1 MDLPRLRPVHRRLAA
16 LAGRWQ
22 GDEVLAP
29 SPWAPGGPARGR
41 HEFRVATGGFT
52 VVHDYA
58 EHRDGRSAL
67 TGHGVLCVDPTTE
80 EVLWH
85 WFDSLGFPPA
95 GPSRGGF
102 DDAGRLVL
110 TKATPRGTQRATF
123 AIADDVLTQVL
134 EVRFPEAEDFAVLV
148 EGRYARAAEADP
160 ARATAAA
167 TASEAA
173 PASAKARR
181 TSIS

>member
-1 MDLPRLRPVHRRLAA
+1 
-16 LAGRWQ
+16 
-22 GDEVLAP
+22 
-29 SPWAPGGPARGR
+29 
-41 HEFRVATGGFT
+41 
-52 VVHDYA
+52 
-58 EHRDGRSAL
+58 
-67 TGHGVLCVDPTTE
+67 
-80 EVLWH
+80 VLWH
-85 WFDSLGFPPA
+85 WFDSLGFPLA
-95 GPSRGGF
+95 APSRGGF

-134 EVRFPEAEDFAVLV
+134 EVRFPEAEGFAVLV